1 MKKIIVLNTLGK
13 YIPNT
18 QDMTRFKL
26 KNVKTRDLI
35 YTYDSERRYMK
46 DFSPESKEY
55 TVSLE
60 AYNTLQKE
68 LSERNIL
75 EVLSNDSYVT
85 DTF

>member
-1 MKKIIVLNTLGK
+1 MKKIIMLNTLGK

-18 QDMTRFKL
+18 QNMTRFKL
-26 KNVKTRDLI
+26 KKVKTRDLI
-35 YTYDSERRYMK
+35 YTYDSERRYIK

-55 TVSLE
+55 TTSLE

-75 EVLSNDSYVT
+75 EVLTNDSYVT

>member
-1 MKKIIVLNTLGK
+1 MKKIIILNTLGK

-35 YTYDSERRYMK
+35 YTYDSERRYMT

-55 TVSLE
+55 TVSC
-60 AYNTLQKE
+60 
-68 LSERNIL
+68 
-75 EVLSNDSYVT
+75 VL
-85 DTF
+85 

>member
-1 MKKIIVLNTLGK
+1 MKKIIVLNKLGK

-18 QDMTRFKL
+18 QHMTHFKL
-26 KNVKTRDLI
+26 KKVKTRDLV
-35 YTYDSERRYMK
+35 YTYDSERRYIK

-55 TVSLE
+55 TASLE

-75 EVLSNDSYVT
+75 EVLTNDSYVAE
-85 DTF
+85 TF